1 MKGFF
6 KMKLLVLLFLVSC
19 GSSHEHSGD
28 PPEPVYQP
36 WPVVDGDGDGGG
48 GGETPPI
55 VGKPS
60 YRQVDAIMVTYCD
73 SCHGAAKFRE
83 SESGLRDS
91 TTVQRV
97 QARKMPPPGAKQ
109 LPEKE
114 RGLILSFF

>member
-36 WPVVDGDGDGGG
+36 SPVVDGDGGG

-60 YRQVDAIMVTYCD
+60 YRQVDAILVTYCD

>member
-36 WPVVDGDGDGGG
+36 VPVVDGDGGG

-60 YRQVDAIMVTYCD
+60 YRQVDAILVTYCD